1 MNSCDRMTDAQVAKL
16 ALAICATAEILGH
29 TLSAEAAELMA
40 EDLSGHSATA
50 VADALRACRRELT
63 GKLSLAAILQRVQR
77 ADGRPEPDE
86 AWAIALQAGD
96 EQQTVV
102 MTEEINLAL
111 AAARPVL
118 SAGDKI
124 GGRRTFIVAYERL
137 LTSARAAGAG
147 VSWFVSLGRDQ
158 QHRLQAIEEAG
169 RLGRLP
175 QDEVERLAAPIRL
188 ALAAPTPEAHAIAGL
203 LTRHGSGGDAEPPA
217 GINRER
223 WQQLRAE
230 IDQRV
235 GQARSRKE
243 ARLEVERAE
252 LERLKQDA
260 AAALARK
267 AAEADRH
274 A

>member
-29 TLSAEAAELMA
+29 ALSAEAAELMA
-40 EDLSGHSATA
+40 EDLSGYSAVV

-102 MTEEINLAL
+102 MTEEISQAL

-137 LTSARAAGAG
+137 LTSSRAAGAG
-147 VSWFVSLGRDQ
+147 VRWFVSLGHDQ
-158 QHRLQAIEEAG
+158 QHRLHAIEEAG
-169 RLGRLP
+169 RLGQLP

-188 ALAAPTPEAHAIAGL
+188 SLAAPTPEAHAIVGL
-203 LTRHGSGGDAEPPA
+203 LARRELAGDAEPPA
-217 GINRER
+217 GVNRER

-235 GQARSRKE
+235 KQARSRKV
-243 ARLEVERAE
+243 ARQESERVE
-252 LERLKQDA
+252 LERLKQEA

-267 AAEADRH
+267 TAEADRH
-274 A
+274 V